1 MITIDT
7 SNMCSHL
14 RQKLFDEDGE
24 YHRLWQAVYEDN
36 DLSAVVRSR
45 QLHIY
50 RGDKK
55 ILILKGK
62 AEPQI
67 IKDDVIVRLLKR

>member
-45 QLHIY
+45 QLHTVAA
-50 RGDKK
+50 R
-55 ILILKGK
+55 
-62 AEPQI
+62 
-67 IKDDVIVRLLKR
+67 RF

>member
-50 RGDKK
+50 RGGKK
-55 ILILKGK
+55 ILILKEK